1 MTTLSIEGKIQKGA
15 EHKDKGNQY
24 FKNSEHQKAL
34 GEYYNAILYLTGLDN
49 SKISMGVPQAN
60 PLSEETKQEI
70 SKLLIAT
77 HSNMAACYL
86 KLGKNDK
93 AIASCE
99 KTLALDDKNAKA
111 MFRKGQACA
120 ALNETGKAIKII
132 KDAARLA
139 PQDPG
144 IRATLKQLE
153 DQEKQAAA
161 KANDELKKNLQKMAK

>member
-1 MTTLSIEGKIQKGA
+1 MTTLSVDGKLQKGA

-60 PLSEETKQEI
+60 PLPEETKQEI

-93 AIASCE
+93 AITSCE

-111 MFRKGQACA
+111 MFRKGQAYA
-120 ALNETGKAIKII
+120 AMKETSKAIKIM

-144 IRATLKQLE
+144 IRSALKGLE
-153 DQEKQAAA
+153 DQEKQAAQ
-161 KANDELKKNLQKMAK
+161 KANEELKKNLQKMAQ